1 MSIDQITEYNIVFM
15 HEFVMW
21 TIYVILNH
29 ILVILLLLLKMT
41 RLPWTISLNYFGDN
55 FVQAWIEKWYQP
67 WTIYVHVWIDKW
79 CQPWTIYVI
88 LNHISVTV
96 LLFWQVMS
104 ALNNWCHFE
113 PYFGDTFVVLAND
126 VSLEQFMSF
135 WTIFKWQ
142 FCYFGKWCQP
152 WMIHVILNHVLVTHY
167 LNQQVMSAL
176 NNLCH
181 YEPYFGDMFVILASD
196 VSLEWLVSLWT
207 IFRWHFCCLNW
218 QVMSALIKCN
228 YNALFLQTNFH
239 PVIASSIIIV
249 LLKFSLPVLWHG
261 NGSSNH
267 VFHGRFWISLV

>member
-181 YEPYFGDMFVILASD
+181 YEPYFGDTFVVWIGKWCQPWLNVITMPCFYKLTSIQSLLAQ
-196 VSLEWLVSLWT
+196 LLLFCWNLVSQYCGMETEVQIMYFTVDFEFHWYSPY
-207 IFRWHFCCLNW
+207 FMYPNW
-218 QVMSALIKCN
+218 YKAGRG
-228 YNALFLQTNFH
+228 
-239 PVIASSIIIV
+239 ASC
-249 LLKFSLPVLWHG
+249 KEF
-261 NGSSNH
+261 N
-267 VFHGRFWISLV
+267 